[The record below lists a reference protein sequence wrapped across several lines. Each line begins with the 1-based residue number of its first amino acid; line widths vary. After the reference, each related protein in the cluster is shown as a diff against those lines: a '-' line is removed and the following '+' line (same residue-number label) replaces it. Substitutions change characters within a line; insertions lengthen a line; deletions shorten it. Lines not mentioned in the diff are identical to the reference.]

1 MTRIRSIRRAAL
13 LALTFP
19 VFAGAQTTDTAGAL
33 KYPVSIKANQVDY
46 YHGVKVAD
54 PYRGLED
61 PDSPQ
66 TKAWVQAQNALTF
79 GYLEAIPERVTIRNR
94 LTQMWN
100 YPRFDAPEKSG
111 GRYFQFQN
119 TGLQNQSV
127 LYVRN
132 GNGPWRVLLDP
143 NTLAADGTVALNAS
157 EPSPDGRHLAYAT
170 TVSGSDWQE
179 IRVRNVDTRR
189 DLPEQLKW
197 VKFSDISWTR
207 DNKGFFYQRYD
218 EPKTGNTLT
227 NVNRGQ
233 KVYYHRINTPQS
245 RDELVFEQRDQPDW
259 LFDTQVTEDGK
270 FAIITVYQGTDQRT
284 RLYYLFLGDNGK
296 KPNINVPIVRLIDRL
311 EAEYQFIGNMG
322 DVFLVR
328 TDRTAPRGRVV
339 SIDINNAQPNRW
351 LTVIGEGKD
360 ALTDAKIIGSRLVV
374 SYLQDARSSVRFYG
388 MPTDR
393 DLRDVR
399 RAPVGDP
406 RGEFRESPCRK
417 GSIQRGAIWRAAEWD
432 IHSSGS

>member
-1 MTRIRSIRRAAL
+1 MTRIRSIRRATL
-13 LALTFP
+13 LALTLP
-19 VFAGAQTTDTAGAL
+19 VFAGAQTTSGAP
-33 KYPVSIKANQVDY
+33 KYPVSIKANQVDD

-66 TKAWVQAQNALTF
+66 TKAWVQAQNAVTF
-79 GYLEAIPERVTIRNR
+79 GYLGAIPERVAIRNR

-100 YPRFDAPEKSG
+100 YPRFDAPYKSG

-127 LYVRN
+127 LFVRN

-197 VKFSDISWTR
+197 VKFSGISWTR

-218 EPKTGNTLT
+218 EPRSGN
-227 NVNRGQ
+227 
-233 KVYYHRINTPQS
+233 
-245 RDELVFEQRDQPDW
+245 
-259 LFDTQVTEDGK
+259 
-270 FAIITVYQGTDQRT
+270 
-284 RLYYLFLGDNGK
+284 
-296 KPNINVPIVRLIDRL
+296 
-311 EAEYQFIGNMG
+311 
-322 DVFLVR
+322 
-328 TDRTAPRGRVV
+328 
-339 SIDINNAQPNRW
+339 
-351 LTVIGEGKD
+351 
-360 ALTDAKIIGSRLVV
+360 
-374 SYLQDARSSVRFYG
+374 
-388 MPTDR
+388 
-393 DLRDVR
+393 
-399 RAPVGDP
+399 
-406 RGEFRESPCRK
+406 
-417 GSIQRGAIWRAAEWD
+417 
-432 IHSSGS
+432 